1 MNSHRKRITIAGA
14 WILGVAFVGGIAFTW
29 LRLRSVHVHPDEPGF
44 LPRSTILPLFFMF
57 HVLKVTIPVLVVSGA
72 LIVATAIKQKLWW
85 LSIVG
90 FLAIGIYWLFWV
102 LLLSRAPFD

>member
-1 MNSHRKRITIAGA
+1 
-14 WILGVAFVGGIAFTW
+14 
-29 LRLRSVHVHPDEPGF
+29 
-44 LPRSTILPLFFMF
+44 MF

-72 LIVATAIKQKLWW
+72 LIVAAAIKQKLWW